1 MTMTKT
7 RLILL
12 AATSAALLALP
23 GVGGAQS
30 TPGGLGSSNA
40 PIMWGGDDV
49 EYTPNGFALIGRAE
63 VTQGEN
69 RLRANRINL
78 TVTDGDIRTAEAIG
92 GVYFVTPQQT
102 MRGDRAV
109 YDLTSDD
116 VTVSGDVILNQGKN
130 VATGGRLVYNART
143 QNARWEGAGPGG
155 RVQGVF
161 YPRGN

>member
-1 MTMTKT
+1 MAKT

-12 AATSAALLALP
+12 AATSAALLVLP

-30 TPGGLGSSNA
+30 TQGGLGSTNA
-40 PIMWGGDDV
+40 PSRWGGDDV
-49 EYTPNGFALIGRAE
+49 EYTPSGFALIGRAE

-92 GVYFVTPQQT
+92 SVYFVTPQQT

-130 VATGGRLVYNART
+130 VATGGRLIYNART
-143 QNARWEGAGPGG
+143 QNARWEGAGPNG